1 MAEYQSEFGELKVFE
16 DFLGVN
22 PDATWAV
29 GGFDIGAVSVTSV
42 NEGSIE
48 TTVDESGGVIAIT
61 TDTADNDNAAL
72 YVGVFQP
79 SKGPI
84 VMEARVKMASAST
97 SSLFIGF
104 AETLAKDTPVMPAE
118 FATTT
123 MTHNPGGHVGL
134 VWDIDATTDDW
145 RAAFGDGSAATG
157 SNDATRANS
166 ALVADTW
173 DIVRVEIDPDGVGR
187 TYLNGKLVAS
197 SVTAA
202 VTPADLFHAVV
213 LTENRTAAANVMEVD
228 YFYAKGYRD
237 WAND

>member
-16 DFLGVN
+16 DFLGVD
-22 PDATWAV
+22 PDATFAV
-29 GGFDIGAVSVTSV
+29 GGFDIGGVSVTSV
-42 NEGSIE
+42 NEGSVE

-84 VMEARVKMASAST
+84 VMEARVKMASATT

-104 AETLAKDTPVMPAE
+104 CETLAKDTPVMPAE

-134 VWDIDATTDDW
+134 QWDIDATTDDW
-145 RAAFGDGSAATG
+145 RAAFGDASAASG

-166 ALVADTW
+166 ALAADTW
-173 DIVRVEIDPDGVGR
+173 DVVRAEIDPNGVGR
-187 TYLNGKLVAS
+187 VYLNGKLVAS

-202 VTPADLFHAVV
+202 VNPSDLFHAVV
-213 LTENRTAAANVMEVD
+213 FTENRSGAANVMEVD
-228 YFYAKGYRD
+228 YFYAKGFRD
-237 WAND
+237 WNND